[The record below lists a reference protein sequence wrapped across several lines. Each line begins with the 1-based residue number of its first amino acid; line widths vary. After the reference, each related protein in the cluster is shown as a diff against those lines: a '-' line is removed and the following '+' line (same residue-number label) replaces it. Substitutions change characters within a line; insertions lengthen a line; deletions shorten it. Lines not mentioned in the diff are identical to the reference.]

1 MCEARHFKFG
11 MHIGADMTDYPKG
24 DVSGTGSCDLCKFL
38 EITDNF
44 LETIHDRDI
53 VAMED

>member
-1 MCEARHFKFG
+1 